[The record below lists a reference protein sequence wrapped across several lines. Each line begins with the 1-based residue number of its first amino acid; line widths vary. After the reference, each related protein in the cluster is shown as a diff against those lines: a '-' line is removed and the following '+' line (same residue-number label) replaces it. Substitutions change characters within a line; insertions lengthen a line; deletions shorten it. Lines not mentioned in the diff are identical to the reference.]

1 MYINFDEQTNTV
13 QVDCV
18 SQGEFNKAYNKIIES
33 CQSENYSI
41 ETLLKV
47 GWTFRV
53 RTQPY
58 INAEDYITKLLT
70 EQK

>member
-1 MYINFDEQTNTV
+1 MYINFDEQENTV

-18 SQGEFNKAYNKIIES
+18 SQDEFNKAYNKIIES
-33 CQSENYSI
+33 EDISI

-47 GWTFRV
+47 GWTFMV

>member
-1 MYINFDEQTNTV
+1 MYINFDEQENTV

-18 SQGEFNKAYNKIIES
+18 SQDEFNKAYNKIIES
-33 CQSENYSI
+33 EDSNI
-41 ETLLKV
+41 ETVLIV
-47 GWTFRV
+47 GWTFMV

>member
-1 MYINFDEQTNTV
+1 MYINFDEQENTV

-18 SQGEFNKAYNKIIES
+18 SQDEFDKAYNKILES
-33 CQSENYSI
+33 CESDDCNI

-47 GWTFRV
+47 GWTVMV

>member
-1 MYINFDEQTNTV
+1 MYINFDEQENTV

-18 SQGEFNKAYNKIIES
+18 SQDEFNKAYNKIIES
-33 CQSENYSI
+33 EDSSI

-47 GWTFRV
+47 GWTFMV